1 MSENKSYKLV
11 LYPKSVDYI
20 LNDWQKIKSTLENI
34 GFIGDLIGNRND
46 KQENYFV
53 GENFLSLITFL
64 GCSPD
69 IQIDPEGDSD
79 KFCRIVFSDLQ
90 NPVQSP
96 VQSPVQFRF
105 FERDVAASCPKCKGK
120 IKNWSTWLDDWKRE
134 QIESSHECLQC
145 NQNNRL
151 FELNWRHNAA
161 FSRYFIDIYNVY
173 PQEAIPGDELMSEL
187 KRSTGQEWGYFFCD

>member
-1 MSENKSYKLV
+1 MPENNIYKLV
-11 LYPKSVDYI
+11 LYPKSVGYI
-20 LNDWQKIKSTLENI
+20 LNDWQKIKSTLENV
-34 GFIGDLIGNRND
+34 GFIGNHID

-53 GENFLSLITFL
+53 GANFLSLITFL

-69 IQIDPEGDSD
+69 IQIEPEGDSD
-79 KFCRIVFSDLQ
+79 KFCRIVFSDL
-90 NPVQSP
+90 QSP

-120 IKNWSTWLDDWKRE
+120 IKNWSTWVDDWNRE
-134 QIESSHECLQC
+134 QVESSRECLHC
-145 NQNNRL
+145 HQNNRL